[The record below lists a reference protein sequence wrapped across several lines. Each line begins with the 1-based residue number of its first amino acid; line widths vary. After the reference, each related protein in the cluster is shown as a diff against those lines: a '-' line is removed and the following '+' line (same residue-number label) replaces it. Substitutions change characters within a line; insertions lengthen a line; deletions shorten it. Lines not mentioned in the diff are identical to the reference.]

1 VKERDEL
8 LKKVAEP
15 QVKALPAEEL
25 KKLDEVIDKYAG
37 RPGYLIAALKDAQ
50 EIYGY
55 LPMEV
60 QSRLAYGL
68 DVSPSHVYGVV
79 TFYSFFTVAP
89 RGRHTI
95 RLCLGTACYVKGSKD
110 IVEILQRD
118 AGLEVGK
125 TSADG
130 RFTLV
135 GVRCLGACGLAPV
148 MMINDDT
155 HPNIDPRNTLK
166 ILDAYQ

>member
-1 VKERDEL
+1 MKERDEL
-8 LKKVAEP
+8 LQRPVEP
-15 QVKALPAEEL
+15 QVKVLPAEEL
-25 KKLDEVIDKYAG
+25 DKLDQVIDRYAG

-50 EIYGY
+50 EIFGY

-60 QSRLAYGL
+60 QGRIAYGL
-68 DVSPSHVYGVV
+68 DISASHVYGVV
-79 TFYSFFTVAP
+79 TFYSFFTVTP

-110 IVEILQRD
+110 IVEIMQRD

-125 TSADG
+125 TSPDG

-148 MMINDDT
+148 MMINEDT
-155 HPNIDPRNTLK
+155 HPNIDPRNTVK

>member
-1 VKERDEL
+1 VKERDDL
-8 LKKVAEP
+8 LQRPAEP

-25 KKLDEVIDKYAG
+25 KKLDQVIDKYAG

-50 EIYGY
+50 EMYGY

-68 DVSPSHVYGVV
+68 DIAPSHVYGVV
-79 TFYSFFTVAP
+79 TFYSFFTISP
-89 RGRHTI
+89 RGKYTI

-110 IVEILQRD
+110 IVEIMQREL
-118 AGLEVGK
+118 GLEVSK
-125 TSADG
+125 TSSDG

-155 HPNIDPRNTLK
+155 HPNINPKDTVK
-166 ILDAYQ
+166 ILDAYR